1 MDSQAPIS
9 PFFNFSLS
17 MAANAKYYKPS
28 RFTSRHMLSL
38 EMKLE
43 VIKMHDQLKMSSRAI
58 VEELGSRGLRCG
70 KTQVLSIIKS
80 KRRWLD
86 DYESNIPLGLKKKS
100 QKTGNEEMNDLLYE
114 WYKDSTARMFPVS
127 GPLLQQKALEIAKQ
141 LDNHDFKAS
150 NGWLESFQK
159 RHNIVLGN
167 MNAESEGV
175 DTNTID
181 KWKEEV
187 HEICAGGERSREQ
200 VMIMQCTNA
209 LEEEEPLVIGNLF
222 IKQEEEESDGEDA
235 GELPHPT
242 SIQNFRDFAE
252 KLADMK
258 AFAVMKGC
266 SGLVGA
272 LMEVEAESLKEA
284 ESARQS
290 TILDYFKRV

>member
-1 MDSQAPIS
+1 MDSQTPIS

-17 MAANAKYYKPS
+17 MAANANYCNPYRFPS
-28 RFTSRHMLSL
+28 RNMLSL

-58 VEELGSRGLRCG
+58 VEALGSRGLRCG

-86 DYESNIPLGLKKKS
+86 NYESNIPLGRKKKS

-127 GPLLQQKALEIAKQ
+127 GPLLQRKALEIAKQ

-159 RHNIVLGN
+159 RHNIVFGN

-175 DTNTID
+175 DTNTVD
-181 KWKEEV
+181 GWEEEV
-187 HEICAGGERSREQ
+187 PEVCATCKCSKERVT
-200 VMIMQCTNA
+200 VMECDNA
-209 LEEEEPLVIGNLF
+209 LGEKENPLLIYTA
-222 IKQEEEESDGEDA
+222 IKQEEEESNGEDA
-235 GELPHPT
+235 GEPPHPT

-252 KLADMK
+252 KLAEMK

-266 SGLVGA
+266 SGLVEA

-290 TILDYFKRV
+290 SILDYFKRV

>member
-1 MDSQAPIS
+1 MDSQTHIS

-17 MAANAKYYKPS
+17 MAANANHRKPS
-28 RFTSRHMLSL
+28 RFTGRNQLSL
-38 EMKLE
+38 EMKVE

-80 KRRWLD
+80 KRKWLD
-86 DYESNIPLGLKKKS
+86 DYESNIPLGRKKKS

-114 WYKDSTARMFPVS
+114 WYKDATARMFPVS
-127 GPLLQQKALEIAKQ
+127 GPILQWKALEIAKQ
-141 LDNHDFKAS
+141 LDHHDFKAS

-159 RHNIVLGN
+159 RHNIVFGN
-167 MNAESEGV
+167 MNAESGGV
-175 DTNTID
+175 DTITID
-181 KWKEEV
+181 EWKEEV
-187 HEICAGGERSREQ
+187 PEICPGGKGATEQ
-200 VMIMQCTNA
+200 VTMMLCANA
-209 LEEEEPLVIGNLF
+209 LGEKEEPLFIYEA
-222 IKQEEEESDGEDA
+222 IKQEEEESDGQDE
-235 GELPHPT
+235 GEPPYPT

-252 KLADMK
+252 KLAEMK

-266 SGLVGA
+266 SGLVEA